1 MTPGTRA
8 RVELILGVWSILEM
22 CYSVWSAICDIS
34 KYFVNPKR
42 DFLAFPS
49 ILSHLEHPVDGCNT
63 PMHWLLNLN
72 SIVSTIHHD
81 TRTVFDLTK
90 SARKPLAEPPANTLP
105 PRKQRILVPEA
116 FVPLHHPAQEHESKV
131 AFLRVPSL
139 RQLPPFRCIGKT
151 LFFSKS
157 FVL

>member
-49 ILSHLEHPVDGCNT
+49 SILSHLEHPVDGCNT

-72 SIVSTIHHD
+72 SVVSTIHHD

-105 PRKQRILVPEA
+105 PRNQRILAPEA
-116 FVPLHHPAQEHESKV
+116 FRYITLLKSTSQRSRSCGYRAY
-131 AFLRVPSL
+131 ANYL
-139 RQLPPFRCIGKT
+139 PFRCIGKT